1 MDYQISRLL
10 SSFSNLRMQTAI
22 TIAGSICMCQQSML
36 LFYSSLFRSSL
47 SPHSFRF
54 RVTFSFVCQ
63 SKLQFIH
70 RHISRQLYI
79 FERELA
85 RHMNPRSVPKLPPS
99 TELGTYSNYQ
109 EHSET
114 KGLRII
120 INTVLLNQRY
130 FNLFYLSCCC
140 GRQKQYHSGDALL
153 SSGSRGDKWEVSKHS
168 VTKPTNAYGELEFQ
182 GAGQVSR
189 AKVSFSLPCHSCKCL
204 CTLYWCFLRRFFFVP
219 VHTGIS

>member
-1 MDYQISRLL
+1 
-10 SSFSNLRMQTAI
+10 
-22 TIAGSICMCQQSML
+22 MCQQSML

-47 SPHSFRF
+47 RPHSLRF
-54 RVTFSFVCQ
+54 RVTSSFVCQ

-70 RHISRQLYI
+70 RRMYI

-85 RHMNPRSVPKLPPS
+85 RHIKPRSVPKLPPS

-114 KGLRII
+114 KVLRII
-120 INTVLLNQRY
+120 SINTVLLNHCY

-189 AKVSFSLPCHSCKCL
+189 AKVSFSLPCHSCKCS
-204 CTLYWCFLRRFFFVP
+204 CTLYLCFL
-219 VHTGIS
+219 